1 MIAIIDYYT
10 INMMNTFR
18 SRIPLVQLISHSSNV
33 PVRRYL
39 LVLLMLFPLFS
50 CRYPDQNLTD
60 KKAEVSEKS
69 NFRQSQG
76 FSGEQEF
83 IKEGELVFLGK
94 NDGGKITKIDVEIAD
109 NPYEWERGL
118 MYRHSMPKSS
128 GMLFIFRRPQLLSF
142 WMRNTYIPLD
152 IIFVDVSMRIVT
164 IHKNTQPLSEKQ
176 LFSNV
181 AVKYAVEVNAGFC
194 DRYGIKKGDYI
205 RF

>member
-1 MIAIIDYYT
+1 
-10 INMMNTFR
+10 MMNTFR
-18 SRIPLVQLISHSSNV
+18 GRTPLVRLISHFSNV
-33 PVRRYL
+33 PVSRYL
-39 LVLLMLFPLFS
+39 LALLMLFPLFS
-50 CRYPDQNLTD
+50 CRSPDQNLTD

-69 NFRQSQG
+69 NFSQSQG
-76 FSGEQEF
+76 FPGEQEF
-83 IKEGELVFLGK
+83 IREGELVFLGK

-128 GMLFIFRRPQLLSF
+128 GMLFIFRRPRLLSF

-152 IIFVDVSMRIVT
+152 IIFVDETMRIVT

-194 DRYGIKKGDYI
+194 GRYGIKKGDYI

>member
-1 MIAIIDYYT
+1 
-10 INMMNTFR
+10 MMNTFC
-18 SRIPLVQLISHSSNV
+18 SGIPVWRYILI
-33 PVRRYL
+33 
-39 LVLLMLFPLFS
+39 LLMLFPLFS
-50 CRYPDQNLTD
+50 CLYPDQNLTD

-94 NDGGKITKIDVEIAD
+94 NDGGKISKIDVEIAD

-142 WMRNTYIPLD
+142 WMMNTYIPLD

-164 IHKNTQPLSEKQ
+164 IHKNTQPLSEKR

>member
-1 MIAIIDYYT
+1 VSLF
-10 INMMNTFR
+10 MN
-18 SRIPLVQLISHSSNV
+18 SLISHFSNV
-33 PVRRYL
+33 PVGRYIL
-39 LVLLMLFPLFS
+39 ILLMLFPLFS
-50 CRYPDQNLTD
+50 CRYPDQNLID

-76 FSGEQEF
+76 FPGEREF
-83 IKEGELVFLGK
+83 VKEGELVFLGK
-94 NDGGKITKIDVEIAD
+94 NDGGKITKIDVELAD
-109 NPYEWERGL
+109 DPYEWERGL
-118 MYRHSMPKSS
+118 MYRHSMPKTS

-152 IIFVDVSMRIVT
+152 IIFVDGSMRIVT
-164 IHKNTQPLSEKQ
+164 MHKNTQPLSEKQ

-194 DRYGIKKGDYI
+194 DRYGIKIGDHI